1 MAYRDLLDAIKK
13 ELPAKIYILT
23 ASDRFLHA
31 EAARLVRGL
40 VPPAER
46 DFNFQS
52 FDLLSSEKDKVSFD
66 QILDVMNTVPFF
78 AGRKYV
84 LIENFQK
91 AAKKDMKKIADYL
104 LNPSESTALVL
115 LHEGSLKKDAKEVLK
130 GVKQIVLDIREGE
143 IPAWISATARL
154 KGLNVSRAAA
164 EYLFAVIGPDL
175 GMISTEIEKLQL
187 LGKTSIE
194 TEDIREIIEGKRTYG
209 AFDLIHALRARDTET
224 TFAIYGVLRETEEA
238 FSLLGALNWHYAQ
251 MLNENNSPAEK
262 DYLYSVFR
270 LLNRADMGIKTGGF
284 YPLELLLVE
293 LLRLSVPR

>member
-1 MAYRDLLDAIKK
+1 MAYRDLLDAVKK
-13 ELPAKIYILT
+13 GLPAKSYLLT
-23 ASDRFLHA
+23 AADRFLHA
-31 EAARLVRGL
+31 EATRLVKDL

-46 DFNFQS
+46 DFNFHL
-52 FDLLSSEKDKVSFD
+52 FDLLSSDKDKTSFE
-66 QILDVMNTVPFF
+66 QVLDVMNTVPFF

-91 AAKKDMKKIADYL
+91 AAKKDMKKLADYL
-104 LNPSESTALVL
+104 LNPSETTALVL
-115 LHEGSLKKDAKEVLK
+115 LHEGSLKKDTKEILK

-164 EYLFAVIGPDL
+164 EYLLAVIGPNL

-187 LGKTSIE
+187 IGKTSID
-194 TEDIREIIEGKRTYG
+194 TDDIRELIEGKRTYG
-209 AFDLIHALRARDTET
+209 AFDLIHALRERDAERA
-224 TFAIYGVLRETEEA
+224 FVIYAVLRETEEA

-251 MLNENNSPAEK
+251 LLNEKNSPAER
-262 DYLYSVFR
+262 DYLYGVFR

>member
-1 MAYRDLLDAIKK
+1 VAYRDLLDAVKK
-13 ELPAKIYILT
+13 GLPAKSYMLT
-23 ASDRFLHA
+23 AADRFLHV
-31 EAARLVRGL
+31 EAARLVKDL

-46 DFNFQS
+46 DFNFHP
-52 FDLLSSEKDKVSFD
+52 FDLLSSDKDKTSFE

-91 AAKKDMKKIADYL
+91 AAKKDMKKLADYL
-104 LNPSESTALVL
+104 LNPSETTALVL
-115 LHEGSLKKDAKEVLK
+115 LHEGSLKKDTKEVLK
-130 GVKQIVLDIREGE
+130 GVKHIVLDIREGE

-164 EYLFAVIGPDL
+164 EYLLAVIGPNL
-175 GMISTEIEKLQL
+175 GMISTEIEKFQL
-187 LGKTSIE
+187 IGKTSIE
-194 TEDIREIIEGKRTYG
+194 TDDIRELIEGKRTYG
-209 AFDLIHALRARDTET
+209 AFDLIHALRERDAERA
-224 TFAIYGVLRETEEA
+224 FAIYAVLRETEEA

-251 MLNENNSPAEK
+251 LLNERNSPAER

>member
-13 ELPAKIYILT
+13 GLPAKSYILT
-23 ASDRFLHA
+23 AADRFLHA
-31 EAARLVRGL
+31 EAARLVRDL

-52 FDLLSSEKDKVSFD
+52 FDLLSSEKDKASFE

-78 AGRKYV
+78 TGRKYV

-115 LHEGSLKKDAKEVLK
+115 MYEGSLKKDAKEVLK

-143 IPAWISATARL
+143 IPAWISTTSHV
-154 KGLNVSRAAA
+154 KGLNISRAAA
-164 EYLFAVIGPDL
+164 EYLLAMIGPDL
-175 GMISTEIEKLQL
+175 GMIATEIEKLQL

-209 AFDLIHALRARDTET
+209 AFDLIHALRERDTERA
-224 TFAIYGVLRETEEA
+224 FAIYGILRETEEA

-251 MLNENNSPAEK
+251 LLNEKNSPAEK
-262 DYLYSVFR
+262 EYLYNVFR

-293 LLRLSVPR
+293 LLRLSVQR